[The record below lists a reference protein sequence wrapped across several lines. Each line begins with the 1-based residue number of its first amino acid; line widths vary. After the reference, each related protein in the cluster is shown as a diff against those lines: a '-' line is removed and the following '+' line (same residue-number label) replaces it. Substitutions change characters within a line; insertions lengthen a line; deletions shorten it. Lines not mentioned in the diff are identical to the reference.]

1 MSCPARCQSLPG
13 CFTENGLPL
22 PAFRLKRLTR
32 YSASPKRKLSGKHE
46 TGEWIADR
54 LHAMTFFGRFSCG
67 CCQTE
72 QMGRSVPFRGKKDK
86 RPDLMEDCNGKCPSP
101 SFVLKRTAPESG
113 DRIFQAP
120 TGNIPTCFPFFS
132 SCRNPC
138 QDSVDSVDSFFR
150 SGSAFFQ
157 NRTAD
162 SASSRTTAGLPDASL
177 AGSERICLN
186 RLAPGRP
193 VIMPSMW
200 RVIPCI
206 FRPFSP

>member
-1 MSCPARCQSLPG
+1 MD
-13 CFTENGLPL
+13 
-22 PAFRLKRLTR
+22 
-32 YSASPKRKLSGKHE
+32 SGQVACDD
-46 TGEWIADR
+46 I
-54 LHAMTFFGRFSCG
+54 F
-67 CCQTE
+67 
-72 QMGRSVPFRGKKDK
+72 RSVFLWMPPDRTDGTLCPVSRKKGQTAGSHGRLQRKMPLSVFCPETDRSRIRGQDFSGSNRKY
-86 RPDLMEDCNGKCPSP
+86 PDMFS
-101 SFVLKRTAPESG
+101 V
-113 DRIFQAP
+113 
-120 TGNIPTCFPFFS
+120 FS

-138 QDSVDSVDSFFR
+138 RDSVDSVDSFFR

-162 SASSRTTAGLPDASL
+162 NASSRTTAGLPDASL